1 MSWKYDNEH
10 ILLAYIYK
18 QTPGRLSIHKGISSG
33 TATSSPQHADS
44 KIHRLSSPLCK
55 MVY

>member
-33 TATSSPQHADS
+33 TATSSPRHADS